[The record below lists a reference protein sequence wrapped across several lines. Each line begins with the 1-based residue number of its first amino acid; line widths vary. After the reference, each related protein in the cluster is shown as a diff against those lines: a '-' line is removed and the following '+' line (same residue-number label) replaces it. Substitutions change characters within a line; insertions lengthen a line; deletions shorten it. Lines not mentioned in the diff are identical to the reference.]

1 MAQLILE
8 VVTPEHSE
16 AASLILELNTELDA
30 LYHPDENHFSLDPH
44 EVEGERG
51 TFLLARVDGEP
62 AGCGAVRMSADGRGE
77 IKRMYVRPSWRGHG
91 VGSALLARLE
101 LEAIERDARSLVLEM
116 GDCQPAAEALY
127 RRSGFA
133 TVPCWGA
140 YLATPGS
147 LCLEKVL

>member
-8 VVTPEHSE
+8 VVSPKHPE
-16 AASLILELNTELDA
+16 AAALILELNSELDA
-30 LYHPDENHFSLDPH
+30 LDRPDENHFSLDPG
-44 EVEGERG
+44 EVQGARG
-51 TFLLARVDGEP
+51 AFLLARVDGES
-62 AGCGAVRMSADGRGE
+62 AGCGAVRMAPGGLGE
-77 IKRMYVRPSWRGHG
+77 IKRMYVRPAWRGHG

-101 LEAIERDARSLVLEM
+101 LEAIARGARSLVLEM
-116 GDCQPAAEALY
+116 GDSQPEAEALY

-140 YLATPGS
+140 YLSTPAS